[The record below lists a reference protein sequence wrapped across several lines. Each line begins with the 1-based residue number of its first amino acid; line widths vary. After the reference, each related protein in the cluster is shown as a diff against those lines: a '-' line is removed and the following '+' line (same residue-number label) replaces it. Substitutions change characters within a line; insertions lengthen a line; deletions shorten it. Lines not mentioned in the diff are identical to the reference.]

1 VSMLVTEADEMTPES
16 SRFNEQRTPAIVQ
29 RRMSTFRRSRRSNAF
44 FSGLELSSAAVTS
57 SSRDGTLYDL
67 SSEMAL
73 YDGGSGDS
81 MRGCD
86 EEEDG
91 GLSMR

>member
-1 VSMLVTEADEMTPES
+1 MSMLVTEADEMTPES
-16 SRFNEQRTPAIVQ
+16 SRFNEQRTPAMVQ
-29 RRMSTFRRSRRSNAF
+29 RRMSTFIRSRRSNAF
-44 FSGLELSSAAVTS
+44 FSELGLSPAVAS

-73 YDGGSGDS
+73 YDGGSGDA

-86 EEEDG
+86 EEDG

>member
-1 VSMLVTEADEMTPES
+1 MLVTDADEMTPES

-29 RRMSTFRRSRRSNAF
+29 RRISTFRQRRRSNAF
-44 FSGLELSSAAVTS
+44 FSEMEPSLVAVAS

-67 SSEMAL
+67 SFEMAL
-73 YDGGSGDS
+73 YDGGSGDA

-86 EEEDG
+86 EEEEDV
-91 GLSMR
+91 GLSMI